1 LRGSSVPWIM
11 ASDVSVGT
19 YRLPAAVYD
28 SLHRASQE
36 RGMSINSLLIEGAEL
51 RLALLELEHLSLPE
65 RAEGIANIL
74 MNMSPAP
81 ARASSAPEM
90 HFHAMEGGMCPWP
103 DRPSPASHPSWCTL
117 SNRLRI
123 RNTRDDIWQWEVVS
137 KSGKQFAKGPAHH
150 SFGLASKTDWVPS
163 LSECRECPDHPG
175 VRLKLNLNRVPI
187 CAVPG
192 CDYGP

>member
-1 LRGSSVPWIM
+1 MVCYLHSM

-19 YRLPAAVYD
+19 YRLPTAVYD
-28 SLHRASQE
+28 SLQRASQE
-36 RGMSINSLLIEGAEL
+36 RGISINSLLIEGAEL

-65 RAEGIANIL
+65 RTEGIANIL

-81 ARASSAPEM
+81 IRASSAPEM
-90 HFHAMEGGMCPWP
+90 HFHAIEGGMCPWP
-103 DRPSPASHPSWCTL
+103 DKPSPANHPSWCTL

-123 RNTRDDIWQWEVVS
+123 RNTRDGIWQWEVVS
-137 KSGKQFAKGPAHH
+137 KSGKQLAKGPAHH
-150 SFGLASKTDWVPS
+150 SFELASKTDWVPS
-163 LSECRECPDHPG
+163 LNECRGCPDHRG
-175 VRLKLNLNRVPI
+175 VLLKLNLNMVPI